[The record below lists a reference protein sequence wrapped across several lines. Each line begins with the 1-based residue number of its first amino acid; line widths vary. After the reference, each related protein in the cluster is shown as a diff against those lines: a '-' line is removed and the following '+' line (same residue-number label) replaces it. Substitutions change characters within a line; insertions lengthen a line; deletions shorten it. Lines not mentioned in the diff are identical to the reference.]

1 MQSRAL
7 LGGARPPWKGLGMT
21 TNAAEANYAPLIG
34 ANIRRRRTELG
45 YSQER
50 LAVKLG
56 KYRQHIV
63 MWENGHARPSDIN
76 LHLLSEVLEVPVGYF
91 WTEPATEAA

>member
-1 MQSRAL
+1 
-7 LGGARPPWKGLGMT
+7 MT
-21 TNAAEANYAPLIG
+21 TTTADANYAPLIG

-50 LAVKLG
+50 LAVVLG

-63 MWENGHARPSDIN
+63 SWENGRARPSDSN
-76 LHLLSEVLEVPVGYF
+76 LHLLSKVLDVPVAYF
-91 WTEPATEAA
+91 WTELAA